1 MGNLGKD
8 NVDKLLE
15 LKTIIQQE
23 QNPYS
28 LESLSELEG
37 KSLYHGTIA
46 EFEDVFLKKDKVD
59 VFYGKKGTKDNGF
72 GFYLTLNKEQAFEQG
87 KRKQAEYNLKNK
99 IKKNNINTEIMVV
112 EKKIDL
118 HEVEKFF
125 KNHQD
130 KSYLLHKTLEIDE
143 DYGKFIINNRL
154 GEEQLALII
163 GEMHNID
170 NKYALIYGGMADG
183 KVGNL
188 IQKYSDTITAL
199 TDDNAKSDY
208 QQKFLED
215 FLIEVNKPLKT
226 GKGSQLSIHDNELFN
241 LAIDVKDILK

>member
-1 MGNLGKD
+1 M
-8 NVDKLLE
+8 
-15 LKTIIQQE
+15 
-23 QNPYS
+23 
-28 LESLSELEG
+28 EG

-99 IKKNNINTEIMVV
+99 IKKTNINTEIMVV

-188 IQKYSDTITAL
+188 IQKYSDTITGL

-208 QQKFLED
+208 QKKFLEE
-215 FLIEVNKPLKT
+215 FLREVNKPLKT

-241 LAIDVKDILK
+241 LAIDLKDILE